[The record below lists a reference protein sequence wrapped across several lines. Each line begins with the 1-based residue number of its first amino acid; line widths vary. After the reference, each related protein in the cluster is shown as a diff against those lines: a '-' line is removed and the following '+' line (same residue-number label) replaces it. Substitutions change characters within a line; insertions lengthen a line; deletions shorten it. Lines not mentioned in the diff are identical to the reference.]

1 MKTLIYTA
9 YVAAVLLFSAFAK
22 AEMAMPFSTML
33 PTLAPVAITDVAMME
48 ETLDLRI
55 NGHLPNSCYSEPSAA
70 LVQDPE
76 NPNVLSIRL
85 SSPVPTTVCPSR
97 VQDYS
102 KIVNLPVLAQNS
114 QIVFAND
121 GEYLVKIEGFDY
133 ELLVPGSALNKVPGF
148 IAF

>member
-1 MKTLIYTA
+1 MKTLIYTV
-9 YVAAVLLFSAFAK
+9 YVAAVLLFSAFAR
-22 AEMAMPFSTML
+22 AEMAMPFSTFL
-33 PTLAPVAITDVAMME
+33 PTLAPVAINEVAIAQ
-48 ETLDLRI
+48 ETLDLKI
-55 NGHLPNSCYSEPSAA
+55 DGHLPNSCYSEPSAV

-76 NPNVLSIRL
+76 NPNVLSLRL
-85 SSPVPTTVCPSR
+85 SSPVPTAICHAR
-97 VQDYS
+97 IQEYS

-121 GEYLVKIEGFDY
+121 AEYLVKIEGFDF